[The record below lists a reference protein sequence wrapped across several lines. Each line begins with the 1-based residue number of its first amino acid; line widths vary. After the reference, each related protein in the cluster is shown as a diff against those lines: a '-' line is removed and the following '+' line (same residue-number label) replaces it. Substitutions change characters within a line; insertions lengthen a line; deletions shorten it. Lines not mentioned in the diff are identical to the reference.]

1 MHTFITFLGITALAF
16 LMLMS
21 IAGATQSVPVPE
33 FSSNSENIRTLDPAL
48 KNSYEKQLKE
58 QDEALQ
64 KNPFDSEAWKFKAF
78 DLAMLHRY
86 DEAIIAYDQAIKV
99 NPKDSDAWFQ
109 KGDML
114 HDELNRSIEAIK
126 TYYKAIELN
135 PKDVWS
141 VWESKGYVLDE
152 LGRHNEL
159 IDAYKKA
166 KGLIQ
171 IYLNGQIIPV
181 YRLSSCVLI

>member
-1 MHTFITFLGITALAF
+1 MEKASRRHTFITVLGVTMLVFLVLIN
-16 LMLMS
+16 
-21 IAGATQSVPVPE
+21 IAGATQYATVPE
-33 FSSNSENIRTLDPAL
+33 SSSNSENIHTLDPAL

-64 KNPFDSEAWKFKAF
+64 KNPFDSEAWKLKAF

-99 NPKDSDAWFQ
+99 NPQDSDAWFQ
-109 KGDML
+109 KGDLL
-114 HDELNRSIEAIK
+114 HDELNRPVEAIK
-126 TYYKAIELN
+126 AYDKAIELN

-152 LGRHNEL
+152 LGRHNES

-166 KGLIQ
+166 KVLNP
-171 IYLNGQIIPV
+171 YLSKWTNN
-181 YRLSSCVLI
+181 SSV